1 MKKIICFSLILTA
14 AVTMTSCEKKAT
26 DSDKDTDGNVII
38 SPTESTSVTATVD
51 ITENTAAASSEDV
64 SENDDYLDID
74 YYVPPVQLPDAL
86 SEGRENV
93 RADGFVYTDYLG
105 SEYDSLALIALDDKY
120 VYFEKWICN
129 FSNCPDM
136 SFYKYDLT
144 TDESTEFN
152 GIVPGFN
159 VKTGDTAFVDGRI
172 YSVMYG
178 SEGRIHYSLDTLTNS
193 AEIIQKGEGS
203 DSLMRTTHAVGK
215 DSYMEIWATGQGYN
229 ETIHVMLFNKS
240 GSREIITKKY
250 NSSKERL
257 VYTAN
262 GDHIYEYAQ
271 TSDSTEP
278 CLNIYNENGE
288 LESSVCLKEIAYELK
303 QDPDNYVAQMNVSGR
318 FISFDFNFGES
329 TAKSYI
335 YDMEIGSYYRAD
347 CCQSIATPNYLPPDF
362 GKILF
367 LQRNSDSEGT
377 KFDLFCL
384 YANGGIEKLSE
395 NIGIDTMIVANGEKV
410 AYFKNKELY
419 TIEY

>member
-1 MKKIICFSLILTA
+1 MYNNI
-14 AVTMTSCEKKAT
+14 E
-26 DSDKDTDGNVII
+26 
-38 SPTESTSVTATVD
+38 
-51 ITENTAAASSEDV
+51 
-64 SENDDYLDID
+64 
-74 YYVPPVQLPDAL
+74 
-86 SEGRENV
+86 
-93 RADGFVYTDYLG
+93 
-105 SEYDSLALIALDDKY
+105 
-120 VYFEKWICN
+120 
-129 FSNCPDM
+129 
-136 SFYKYDLT
+136 
-144 TDESTEFN
+144 
-152 GIVPGFN
+152 IV
-159 VKTGDTAFVDGRI
+159 
-172 YSVMYG
+172 
-178 SEGRIHYSLDTLTNS
+178 HYSLDTRTNV
-193 AEIIQKGEGS
+193 AEIIHKEDNN

-215 DSYMEIWATGQGYN
+215 DSYVEIWATGQGYN
-229 ETIHVMLFNKS
+229 QTIHVMLFNKS
-240 GSREIITKKY
+240 GSREIIKKKY

-335 YDMEIGSYYRAD
+335 YDMESGNYYRAD
-347 CCQSIATPNYLPPDF
+347 GCQSIATPNYLPPDF

-395 NIGIDTMIVANGEKV
+395 NIGIDTMIVANGEKA

>member
-1 MKKIICFSLILTA
+1 MKRILRFIFVITIISTL
-14 AVTMTSCEKKAT
+14 TSCDRTKSSNSEEIVYDNMIVSTTECDTELIT
-26 DSDKDTDGNVII
+26 DYAS
-38 SPTESTSVTATVD
+38 A
-51 ITENTAAASSEDV
+51 TENSSNLEITGV
-64 SENDDYLDID
+64 SPIKLPDAISDSKKVAVVSDFNYFDYLDSQ
-74 YYVPPVQLPDAL
+74 YNTL
-86 SEGRENV
+86 S
-93 RADGFVYTDYLG
+93 
-105 SEYDSLALIALDDKY
+105 LIAIDEEY
-120 VYFEKWICN
+120 VYFEKWIEKFN
-129 FSNCPDM
+129 GTSDLI
-136 SFYKYDLT
+136 FYKYNLT
-144 TDESTEFN
+144 TGESTEFN

-159 VKTGDTAFVDGRI
+159 VKTGDTAFVNNSI
-172 YSVMYG
+172 YSVMYNNI
-178 SEGRIHYSLDTLTNS
+178 EIVHYSLDTRTNV
-193 AEIIQKGEGS
+193 AEIIHKEDNN

-215 DSYMEIWATGQGYN
+215 DSYVEIWATGQGYN
-229 ETIHVMLFNKS
+229 QTIHVMLFDKS

>member
-1 MKKIICFSLILTA
+1 MKKIICIPLILAA
-14 AVTMTSCEKKAT
+14 AVTVTSCEKNAD

-38 SPTESTSVTATVD
+38 SPIETTSVTDTE
-51 ITENTAAASSEDV
+51 ITTAANTEYASENSAFYYTPPVELPDEV
-64 SENDDYLDID
+64 SENK
-74 YYVPPVQLPDAL
+74 
-86 SEGRENV
+86 ENV
-93 RADGFVYTDYLG
+93 KADGFVYTDYLG

-120 VYFEKWICN
+120 VYFEKWIEKFN
-129 FSNCPDM
+129 GTSDLI
-136 SFYKYDLT
+136 FYKYNLT
-144 TDESTEFN
+144 TGESTEFN

-159 VKTGDTAFVDGRI
+159 VKTGDTAFVNNSI
-172 YSVMYG
+172 YSVMYNNI
-178 SEGRIHYSLDTLTNS
+178 EIVHYSLDTRTNV
-193 AEIIQKGEGS
+193 AEIIHKEDNN

-215 DSYMEIWATGQGYN
+215 DSYVEIWATGQGYN
-229 ETIHVMLFNKS
+229 QTIHVMLFDKS

-419 TIEY
+419 TIKY

>member
-1 MKKIICFSLILTA
+1 MKKIIGISLILA
-14 AVTMTSCEKKAT
+14 AVTVTSCEKNAD

-38 SPTESTSVTATVD
+38 SPIETTSVTD
-51 ITENTAAASSEDV
+51 TEIITAANTEYASENSAFYYTPPVELPDEV
-64 SENDDYLDID
+64 SENK
-74 YYVPPVQLPDAL
+74 
-86 SEGRENV
+86 ENV
-93 RADGFVYTDYLG
+93 KADGFVYTDYLG

-120 VYFEKWICN
+120 AYFEKWIEKFN
-129 FSNCPDM
+129 GTSDLI
-136 SFYKYDLT
+136 FYKYNLT
-144 TDESTEFN
+144 TGESTEFN

-159 VKTGDTAFVDGRI
+159 VKTGDTAFVNNSI
-172 YSVMYG
+172 YSVMYNNI
-178 SEGRIHYSLDTLTNS
+178 EIVHYSLDTRTNV
-193 AEIIQKGEGS
+193 AEIIHKEDNN

-215 DSYMEIWATGQGYN
+215 DSYVEIWATGQGYN
-229 ETIHVMLFNKS
+229 QTIHVMLFDKS

-278 CLNIYNENGE
+278 FLNIYNENGE

>member
-1 MKKIICFSLILTA
+1 MKKIICFSLALTA
-14 AVTMTSCEKKAT
+14 AITVTSCEKNAD

-38 SPTESTSVTATVD
+38 SPIETTSVTYTE
-51 ITENTAAASSEDV
+51 ITTAANTEYASENSAFYYTPPVELPDGV
-64 SENDDYLDID
+64 SENK
-74 YYVPPVQLPDAL
+74 
-86 SEGRENV
+86 ENV
-93 RADGFVYTDYLG
+93 KADGFVYTDYLG
-105 SEYDSLALIALDDKY
+105 SEYDSLALIAIDEEY
-120 VYFEKWICN
+120 VYFEKWIEKFN
-129 FSNCPDM
+129 GTSDLI
-136 SFYKYDLT
+136 FYKYNLT
-144 TDESTEFN
+144 TGESTEFN

-159 VKTGDTAFVDGRI
+159 VKTGDTAFVNNSI
-172 YSVMYG
+172 YSVMYNNI
-178 SEGRIHYSLDTLTNS
+178 EIVHYSLDTRTNV
-193 AEIIQKGEGS
+193 AGIIQKENNN

-215 DSYMEIWATGQGYN
+215 DSYVEIWATGQGYN
-229 ETIHVMLFNKS
+229 QTIHVMLFDKS

-278 CLNIYNENGE
+278 FLNIYNENGE

-367 LQRNSDSEGT
+367 LQRSSDSEGT

>member
-1 MKKIICFSLILTA
+1 MKKIICFSLALTA
-14 AVTMTSCEKKAT
+14 AITVTSCEKNAD

-38 SPTESTSVTATVD
+38 SPIETTSVTYTE
-51 ITENTAAASSEDV
+51 ITTAANTEYASENSAFYYTPPVELPDGV
-64 SENDDYLDID
+64 SENK
-74 YYVPPVQLPDAL
+74 
-86 SEGRENV
+86 ENV
-93 RADGFVYTDYLG
+93 KADGFVYTDYLG
-105 SEYDSLALIALDDKY
+105 SEYDSLALIAIDEEY
-120 VYFEKWICN
+120 VYFEKWIEKFN
-129 FSNCPDM
+129 GTSDLI
-136 SFYKYDLT
+136 FYKYNLT
-144 TDESTEFN
+144 TGESTEFN

-159 VKTGDTAFVDGRI
+159 VKTGDTAFVNNSI
-172 YSVMYG
+172 YSVMYNNI
-178 SEGRIHYSLDTLTNS
+178 EIVHYSLDTRTNV
-193 AEIIQKGEGS
+193 AGIIQKENNN

-215 DSYMEIWATGQGYN
+215 DSYVEIWATGQGYN
-229 ETIHVMLFNKS
+229 QTIHVMLFDKS

>member
-1 MKKIICFSLILTA
+1 MKKIICIPLILAA
-14 AVTMTSCEKKAT
+14 AVTVTSCEKNAD

-38 SPTESTSVTATVD
+38 SPIETTSVTD
-51 ITENTAAASSEDV
+51 TEIITAANTEYASENSAFYYTPPVELPDEV
-64 SENDDYLDID
+64 SENK
-74 YYVPPVQLPDAL
+74 
-86 SEGRENV
+86 ENV
-93 RADGFVYTDYLG
+93 KADGFVYTDYLG

-120 VYFEKWICN
+120 AYFEKWIEKFN
-129 FSNCPDM
+129 GTSDLI
-136 SFYKYDLT
+136 FYKYNLASGEKT
-144 TDESTEFN
+144 EFDES
-152 GIVPGFN
+152 VPNFN
-159 VKTGDTAFVDGRI
+159 VKTGYTAFVNNSI
-172 YSVMYG
+172 YSVMYNNI
-178 SEGRIHYSLDTLTNS
+178 EIVHYSLDTRTNV
-193 AEIIQKGEGS
+193 AEIIHKEDNN

-215 DSYMEIWATGQGYN
+215 DSYVEIWATGQGYN
-229 ETIHVMLFNKS
+229 QTIHVMLFDKS

-335 YDMEIGSYYRAD
+335 YDMEIGSYDRAD

>member
-1 MKKIICFSLILTA
+1 MKKIICIPLILA
-14 AVTMTSCEKKAT
+14 ASVTVTSCEKNAD

-38 SPTESTSVTATVD
+38 SPIETTSVTDTE
-51 ITENTAAASSEDV
+51 ITTAANTEYASENSAFYYTPPVELPDEV
-64 SENDDYLDID
+64 SENK
-74 YYVPPVQLPDAL
+74 
-86 SEGRENV
+86 ENV
-93 RADGFVYTDYLG
+93 KADGFVYTDYLG

-120 VYFEKWICN
+120 VYFEKWIEKFN
-129 FSNCPDM
+129 GTSDLI
-136 SFYKYDLT
+136 FYKYNLT
-144 TDESTEFN
+144 TGESTEFN

-159 VKTGDTAFVDGRI
+159 VKTGDTAFVNNSI
-172 YSVMYG
+172 YSVMYNNI
-178 SEGRIHYSLDTLTNS
+178 EIVHYSLDTRTNV
-193 AEIIQKGEGS
+193 AEIIHKEDNN

-215 DSYMEIWATGQGYN
+215 DSYAEIWATGQGYN
-229 ETIHVMLFNKS
+229 QTIHVMLFDKS

>member
-1 MKKIICFSLILTA
+1 MTIMDKFMKKIICFSLALTA
-14 AVTMTSCEKKAT
+14 AVTVTSCEKNAD

-38 SPTESTSVTATVD
+38 SPIETTSVTDTE
-51 ITENTAAASSEDV
+51 ITTAANTEYASENSAFYYTPPVELPDGV
-64 SENDDYLDID
+64 SENK
-74 YYVPPVQLPDAL
+74 
-86 SEGRENV
+86 ENV
-93 RADGFVYTDYLG
+93 KADGFVYTDYLG

-120 VYFEKWICN
+120 AYFEKWICN
-129 FSNCPDM
+129 FTNCPDL

-144 TDESTEFN
+144 TGESTEFN
-152 GIVPGFN
+152 GIVPGCN

-178 SEGRIHYSLDTLTNS
+178 SGGRIHYLLDTLTNS
-193 AEIIQKGEGS
+193 AEIIQKGEGN
-203 DSLMRTTHAVGK
+203 DSLMRTTHAIGK

-240 GSREIITKKY
+240 GSKEIITKKY

-262 GDHIYEYAQ
+262 GDHIYEYSQ

-395 NIGIDTMIVANGEKV
+395 NIGIDTMIVANGEKA

>member
-1 MKKIICFSLILTA
+1 MTIMDKFMKKIICFSLALTA
-14 AVTMTSCEKKAT
+14 AVTVTSCEKNAD

-38 SPTESTSVTATVD
+38 SPIETTSVTDTE
-51 ITENTAAASSEDV
+51 ITTAANTEYASENSAFYYTPPVELPDGV
-64 SENDDYLDID
+64 SENK
-74 YYVPPVQLPDAL
+74 
-86 SEGRENV
+86 ENV
-93 RADGFVYTDYLG
+93 KADGFVYTDYLG

-120 VYFEKWICN
+120 AYFEKWICN
-129 FSNCPDM
+129 FSNCSDM

-144 TDESTEFN
+144 TGESTEFN

-159 VKTGDTAFVDGRI
+159 VKTGDTAFIDGRI

-178 SEGRIHYSLDTLTNS
+178 SEGRIHYLLDTLTNS
-193 AEIIQKGEGS
+193 AEIIQKGEGN

-229 ETIHVMLFNKS
+229 QTIHVMLFNKS
-240 GSREIITKKY
+240 GSREIIKKKY

-335 YDMEIGSYYRAD
+335 YDMESGNYYRAD
-347 CCQSIATPNYLPPDF
+347 GCQSIATPNYLPPDF

-367 LQRNSDSEGT
+367 LQRNSDSERT

-395 NIGIDTMIVANGEKV
+395 NIGIDTMIVANGEKA

>member
-1 MKKIICFSLILTA
+1 MKKIICISLILA
-14 AVTMTSCEKKAT
+14 ASVTVTSCEKNAD

-38 SPTESTSVTATVD
+38 SPIETTSVTDTE
-51 ITENTAAASSEDV
+51 ITTAANTEYASENSAFYYTPPVELPDEV
-64 SENDDYLDID
+64 SENK
-74 YYVPPVQLPDAL
+74 
-86 SEGRENV
+86 ENV
-93 RADGFVYTDYLG
+93 KADGFVYTDYLG

-120 VYFEKWICN
+120 VYFEKWIEKFN
-129 FSNCPDM
+129 GTSDLI
-136 SFYKYDLT
+136 FYKYNLT
-144 TDESTEFN
+144 TGESTEFN

-159 VKTGDTAFVDGRI
+159 VKTGDTAFVNNSI
-172 YSVMYG
+172 YSVMYNNI
-178 SEGRIHYSLDTLTNS
+178 EIVHYSLDTRTNV
-193 AEIIQKGEGS
+193 AEIIHKEDNN

-215 DSYMEIWATGQGYN
+215 DSYVEIWATGQGYN
-229 ETIHVMLFNKS
+229 QTIHVMLFDKS

-278 CLNIYNENGE
+278 FLNIYNENGE

-395 NIGIDTMIVANGEKV
+395 NIGIDTMIVANGEKA